1 MDLLFCNDYMPDLS
15 GGIQAALP
23 DHRVRTCPEAEV
35 AEHAGDAA
43 VLLPARAVIDAR
55 VLDASPKL
63 QLVQQPGVGLDAI
76 DVAAANAR
84 GVRVANVP
92 SADGGLAQA
101 VAEMALF
108 LLIGGGRRYP
118 RLLEGIRTQDW
129 NVPFGH
135 SLFGSRVCVIGLGGI
150 GSQLV
155 RLLQPFGCEIVG
167 VRRTPRD
174 TDVQELGLVS
184 VHPPDELHEAV
195 RGCRFIA
202 LATPLTPETEGM
214 INADSIAGHGRRRRD
229 RERGAGSRDRPGG
242 AHRRAAQ
249 RQAEHGRDRRLLG
262 GTGRSHGPDLPTTRC
277 SSTPHA
283 SNACDAF
290 VRETSAGVAENVRR
304 LIAGE
309 PLLWEAKA
317 P

>member
-23 DHRVRTCPEAEV
+23 DHRVRTCPQEKV
-35 AEHAGDAA
+35 AEYTGDAA
-43 VLLPARAVIDAR
+43 VLLPARAIIDAT

-63 QLVQQPGVGLDAI
+63 RLVQQPGVGLDAI

-135 SLFGSRVCVIGLGGI
+135 SLFGARVCVIGLGGI

-174 TDVQELGLVS
+174 TDVQELGLTS
-184 VHPPDELHEAV
+184 VHSPDELHEAV

-214 INADSIAGHGRRRRD
+214 INADSIAAMDDDAVIVNVARGHVID
-229 RERGAGSRDRPGG
+229 REALIDALRRGKLSTAGIDVFWEEPV
-242 AHRRAAQ
+242 
-249 RQAEHGRDRRLLG
+249 D
-262 GTGRSHGPDLPTTRC
+262 PTDPLFDYEVFV
-277 SSTPHA
+277 TPHA

-317 P
+317 S

>member
-23 DHRVRTCPEAEV
+23 DHRVRTCPQDKV
-35 AEHAGDAA
+35 AEYAGEAS
-43 VLLPARAVIDAR
+43 VLLPARAIIDAR
-55 VLDASPKL
+55 VLDASPNL
-63 QLVQQPGVGLDAI
+63 RLVQQPGVGLDAI

-135 SLFGSRVCVIGLGGI
+135 SLFGARVCVIGLGGI

-155 RLLQPFGCEIVG
+155 RLLQPFGCDIVG
-167 VRRTPRD
+167 VRRTPQD
-174 TDVQELGLVS
+174 TDVQELGLTS
-184 VHPPDELHEAV
+184 VHSPDELHEAV

-214 INADSIAGHGRRRRD
+214 INADSIAAMDDDAVIVNVARGHVID
-229 RERGAGSRDRPGG
+229 REALIDALRSGKLSTAGIDVFWEEPV
-242 AHRRAAQ
+242 
-249 RQAEHGRDRRLLG
+249 D
-262 GTGRSHGPDLPTTRC
+262 PTDPLFDYEVFV
-277 SSTPHA
+277 TPHA